1 MAYYD
6 VYEIHQLSQTDL
18 NSLFCSAA
26 AAKQTTTSYS
36 AAAAL
41 YYYNP
46 QSTDIVVLQILSCK
60 SQSLSC

>member
-26 AAKQTTTSYS
+26 AAKQTSTSYS
-36 AAAAL
+36 AAL